1 MARSSVHLQ
10 LRGLTNARMAGVIL
24 ISKHPAHTPWLTQE
38 EAVMRQYAH
47 SVSSALSLLSSSS
60 QKQHLQQ
67 QQQAQQ
73 AATAS
78 ELVEARRLLAHEKD
92 LRAADKGHI
101 SELHSQLV
109 QVQQLLLLAR
119 QEERDG
125 DQRLDVVSSN
135 MGLSDGSH

>member
-1 MARSSVHLQ
+1 
-10 LRGLTNARMAGVIL
+10 
-24 ISKHPAHTPWLTQE
+24 
-38 EAVMRQYAH
+38 MRQYAH

-101 SELHSQLV
+101 SELRSQLV

>member
-73 AATAS
+73 AATGAS
-78 ELVEARRLLAHEKD
+78 APHDRRQPGVE
-92 LRAADKGHI
+92 
-101 SELHSQLV
+101 HSPTP
-109 QVQQLLLLAR
+109 
-119 QEERDG
+119 
-125 DQRLDVVSSN
+125 
-135 MGLSDGSH
+135 